1 MKKIFTVSLIALF
14 AAFAAAPS
22 AHAGLFKWGV
32 EAGANFSKMKLSKDI
47 IESNN
52 RAGWF
57 AGVKGQI
64 TIPIVGLAV
73 DGALLYSQKYMS
85 VYSTTQYLD
94 PSTGASYTW
103 NETDSKTMPYFEVPV
118 NVKYNIGFSSLIGM
132 YIATG
137 PQWSWYMGSK
147 SISLGDGLSGTL
159 KESNFSWNVG
169 VGINA
174 FKHLQLGVT
183 YNIPLG
189 DTGDVSSATF
199 VENVKKVNLKNNT
212 WQVRLAYMF

>member
-1 MKKIFTVSLIALF
+1 MKRLFTTAWVVLF
-14 AAFAAAPS
+14 VWFATTTS
-22 AHAGLFKWGV
+22 AYAGIFKWGI

-57 AGVKGQI
+57 AGLKGQV
-64 TIPIVGLAV
+64 TLPIVGLAA
-73 DGALLYSQKYMS
+73 DGAVLYSQKYMS
-85 VYSTTQYLD
+85 LSETVYE
-94 PSTGASYTW
+94 TGNGDVVNSWEQSKT
-103 NETDSKTMPYFEVPV
+103 KTMPYFEIPV
-118 NVKYNIGFSSLIGM
+118 NVKYNIGLSSVIGA
-132 YIATG
+132 YISTG

-147 SISLGDGLSGTL
+147 SISLGEMPIGSL

-174 FKHLQLGVT
+174 LKHLQLGVT

-189 DTGDVSSATF
+189 NTGDVSKGSFTEVARNI
-199 VENVKKVNLKNNT
+199 ELKNNT

>member
-1 MKKIFTVSLIALF
+1 MKKIFTTTLVALLTVF
-14 AAFAAAPS
+14 TTATTAY
-22 AHAGLFKWGV
+22 AGIFKWGV

-57 AGVKGQI
+57 AGLKGQV
-64 TIPIVGLAV
+64 TVPIVGLAV

-85 VYSTTQYLD
+85 LSETVTDPTAVSGANTWEQTT
-94 PSTGASYTW
+94 T
-103 NETDSKTMPYFEVPV
+103 KTMPYIEIPV
-118 NVKYNIGFSSLIGM
+118 NVRYNIGLSSVIGV

-147 SISLGDGLSGTL
+147 SISLGEMPIGSL

-169 VGINA
+169 AGINA
-174 FKHLQLGVT
+174 VKHL
-183 YNIPLG
+183 
-189 DTGDVSSATF
+189 
-199 VENVKKVNLKNNT
+199 
-212 WQVRLAYMF
+212 